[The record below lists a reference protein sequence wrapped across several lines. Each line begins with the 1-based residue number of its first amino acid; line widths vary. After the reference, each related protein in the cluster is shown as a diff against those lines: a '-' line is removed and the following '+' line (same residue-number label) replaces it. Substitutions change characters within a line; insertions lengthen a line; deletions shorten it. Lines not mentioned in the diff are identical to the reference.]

1 MANKFTVGCALI
13 FVFTNDEF
21 KKSDGVSV
29 THLNGQAV
37 SPGKEIALNE
47 GCLART
53 DKGTPFFALA
63 TGFRLAWLYLKASKV
78 A

>member
-37 SPGKEIALNE
+37 SPRKDIALNE
-47 GCLART
+47 GRLALT
-53 DKGTPFFALA
+53 DKGTPFF
-63 TGFRLAWLYLKASKV
+63 
-78 A
+78 